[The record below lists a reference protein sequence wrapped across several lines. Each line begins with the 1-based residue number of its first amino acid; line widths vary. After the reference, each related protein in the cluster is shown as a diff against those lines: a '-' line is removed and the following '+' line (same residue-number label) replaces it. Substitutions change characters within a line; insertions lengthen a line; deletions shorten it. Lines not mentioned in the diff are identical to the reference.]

1 MKHMYIHCTI
11 SYSKPKIRHEKIDN
25 PQMKKGKL
33 CVSSL
38 YITSYKPKGDTAPG
52 SKQKVYI

>member
-1 MKHMYIHCTI
+1 MFKT
-11 SYSKPKIRHEKIDN
+11 KIRHEKINN